1 MVHLLNIPNQTHPAL
16 PIQALSLFNR
26 AVFLRLVVGSTE
38 IKEKT
43 MDLLHMILNAQNGG
57 MVDQLAKNFGLGS
70 SEAKN
75 AIGQLLPSLA
85 KGIQNNTSKQGGL
98 DSLLA
103 ALQKGNHQKYLDNP
117 DLLKSNDTVTD
128 GNNILGHILGSKDV
142 SRNIAGHAST
152 KTGLDTG
159 ILKKM
164 LPLVAT
170 MAMGAMSKQTSG
182 GGTLSALAP
191 GQQSSSL
198 IGNLTSFLDAD
209 KDGSIVD
216 DLLNLGKKFF

>member
-1 MVHLLNIPNQTHPAL
+1 MMHLLNIPNQTHPAL

-38 IKEKT
+38 IMETT

-57 MVDQLAKNFGLGS
+57 MADQ
-70 SEAKN
+70 
-75 AIGQLLPSLA
+75 LA